1 MIAAI
6 YARKSTEDSD
16 RNEEACSTTRPIEG
30 SIIKIVGTC
39 RVVDALGEWGSHN
52 TPWRAKRQISDAS
65 EGADFA
71 LTYYS
76 QLVCGFSP

>member
-1 MIAAI
+1 MIAAQ
-6 YARKSTEDSD
+6 STDDSD
-16 RNEEACSTTRPIEG
+16 RKEEARSTTPDRG
-30 SIIKIVGTC
+30 SIMKVVGSC

-71 LTYYS
+71 LRTTRS
-76 QLVCGFSP
+76 WCVGFSP